1 MDPVSI
7 MWAVIT
13 KKASV
18 FFSGFLGAVVSL
30 KFTQGL
36 TIKSGFVTVLFGAVL
51 AQYTANGVA
60 SRFDLLEY
68 QETIGFL
75 IGLFGLSFCAAVIKM
90 FKDADLWSLV
100 KSKWDSWGAK

>member
-13 KKASV
+13 KKVSV
-18 FFSGFLGAVVSL
+18 FFAGFLGAVVSL

-36 TIKSGFVTVLFGAVL
+36 TIKSGFITVLFGAVL
-51 AQYTANGVA
+51 AQYTAHGVA
-60 SRFDLLEY
+60 SHFDLLEY

-100 KSKWDSWGAK
+100 KSKWDSLGTK